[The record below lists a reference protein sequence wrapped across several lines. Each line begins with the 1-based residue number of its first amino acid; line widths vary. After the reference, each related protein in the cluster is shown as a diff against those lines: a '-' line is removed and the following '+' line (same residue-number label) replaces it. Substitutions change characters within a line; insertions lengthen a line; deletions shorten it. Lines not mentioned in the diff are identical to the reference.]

1 MKSKYSDVTLSV
13 PGPRR
18 IFVKLSKLSL
28 KSEKQNSFEITRND
42 HRKCGHTLYWYRHE
56 GIDILSL

>member
-18 IFVKLSKLSL
+18 TLVKLSKLSL
-28 KSEKQNSFEITRND
+28 KSEKQNSFEITS
-42 HRKCGHTLYWYRHE
+42 GMIIGSVWAY
-56 GIDILSL
+56 SLLV